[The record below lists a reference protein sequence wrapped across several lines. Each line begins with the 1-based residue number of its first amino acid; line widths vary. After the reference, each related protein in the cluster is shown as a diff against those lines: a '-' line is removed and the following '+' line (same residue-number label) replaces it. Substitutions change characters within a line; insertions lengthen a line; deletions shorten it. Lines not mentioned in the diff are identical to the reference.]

1 MARHKHKNPRV
12 KVYFRYKGHYFSLL
26 EAINFGSKT
35 SPELKIKGLT
45 ETYMQ
50 IKDDKR
56 RFDGNIHVG
65 QLIRFVDG
73 NHVEFTY
80 HKDGSIL
87 TEVILPSGKEYN
99 NPYGKD
105 ERWTPLAA
113 ITTFQPIM
121 ILLISSLASY
131 HYAFPEEKHGLIN
144 YVVKNDQLF
153 EFSKGQGVMVMVYL
167 RNKDYPLARYCYDG
181 MIYSDVLM
189 KFGEKLELCILIQK
203 QLSPEGAGAWHHNSF
218 VFVNKVDG
226 FEYLN
231 RELKD
236 HIFDQDFV
244 EFLKP
249 VQEGGYYFDVSEK
262 MMQVIESAD
271 PLYKFLIEKGAP
283 IDVHKPTLVRRL
295 LDTLDGKYDEYLGL
309 SEADRMK
316 CVIALYAVVLSE
328 MKRESLLKGDIRDGK
343 PCTNTEGTMVK

>member
-99 NPYGKD
+99 NPCDGGTGSLSRGYKYPRYAESDRGLNLSVF
-105 ERWTPLAA
+105 EAA
-113 ITTFQPIM
+113 
-121 ILLISSLASY
+121 
-131 HYAFPEEKHGLIN
+131 
-144 YVVKNDQLF
+144 
-153 EFSKGQGVMVMVYL
+153 
-167 RNKDYPLARYCYDG
+167 
-181 MIYSDVLM
+181 
-189 KFGEKLELCILIQK
+189 
-203 QLSPEGAGAWHHNSF
+203 
-218 VFVNKVDG
+218 
-226 FEYLN
+226 
-231 RELKD
+231 
-236 HIFDQDFV
+236 
-244 EFLKP
+244 
-249 VQEGGYYFDVSEK
+249 
-262 MMQVIESAD
+262 
-271 PLYKFLIEKGAP
+271 
-283 IDVHKPTLVRRL
+283 
-295 LDTLDGKYDEYLGL
+295 
-309 SEADRMK
+309 
-316 CVIALYAVVLSE
+316 
-328 MKRESLLKGDIRDGK
+328 
-343 PCTNTEGTMVK
+343 